1 MKLSDL
7 SIRRPVLATVLSLGV
22 LLLGL
27 IAYDRISVREYPNID
42 EPAISVT
49 TIYLGAS
56 PQIMETEITTVIED
70 SLAGLEGLKTITSKS
85 RQESSEISITFLE
98 GRNPDSAA
106 ADVRDRVG
114 RVRGKLPS
122 SIEEPIIA
130 KVEAD
135 ASPIM
140 YLAFSSDRH
149 SMGEITDYLDR
160 RVKDR
165 IETIPGVASAQ
176 IFGERRYAMR
186 IWLDP
191 TKMAAYSVT
200 APDVESALRSQNIE
214 VPGGRIESS
223 AREFTILTDTGL
235 ETPEDFTA
243 IVLRNESGYLVR
255 LGDVARVEIGSENER
270 VNLRHNGKNALALGL
285 VKTSTANPLEIS
297 SNLKKMLPLI
307 QESLPEG
314 MNINLVYDSS
324 IFIERSIANVYSTI
338 FEAVL
343 LVLLVIFV
351 FLRSVRATLI
361 PLITIPISLIGAFF
375 IMWVLGFSIN
385 TLTLLALVLAVGLV
399 VDDAIVML
407 ENIHRHVEKGLS
419 PFRAA
424 LKGSREIGFAIIAMT
439 LTLVA
444 VFAPVALMEGRT
456 GKLFTEFAL
465 TLAGAVLVSGFVAL
479 TLTPMMCSKLLKHE
493 ANPGPVMRILERF
506 FVALESS
513 YSWLLE
519 YALKARYIAMALVLV
534 SAGGSYYLFQSLPSE
549 LAPVEDRGTIVGV
562 HIAPD
567 GATLEYTDSYAKQI
581 EELYRGIPEADSFF
595 MITGFPLV
603 SEGVSFLDLKDWD
616 ERERSQQQ
624 IAGGLA
630 GPMFSIP
637 GVLAFPINPPSL
649 GQSPMDQPVQFVIK
663 TTGSWEELSETMDKL
678 MARVRGNSRI
688 VAARTDLKL
697 SSPEIRVSVDRDRAA
712 DLGVDVATLGRTIET
727 FMGGREV
734 TRFKMDGEQY
744 EVIVKAEDDLRT
756 TPQDLNAIYVRA
768 ASGEMI
774 PLASLV
780 SIEET
785 VAAQALNHFGK
796 NRAAT
801 ISANLAPG
809 YSLGEALGWL
819 NEQAGEVLPEGAF
832 VDYAGESREFF
843 ESSSGL
849 LLTFVLALTFIYL
862 MLAAQFESFVD
873 PFIILL
879 TVPLSMLGALLA
891 LKLTGN
897 SLNIY
902 SQMGLITLIG
912 LITKNGILIVEFAN
926 QLQMEGR
933 NKFDAVLEASRMRL
947 RPVLM
952 TAGTMVLGAIPLALA
967 TGAGAESRAQL
978 GWVIVGGMAFGTLL
992 TLFVVPAAYLLL
1004 ARKRE
1009 QLQED
1014 ETEEATAAGTQVQA

>member
-1 MKLSDL
+1 MKLSEL
-7 SIRRPVLATVLSLGV
+7 SIKRPVLATVMSLGV

-27 IAYDRISVREYPNID
+27 IAYERISVREYPNID

-49 TIYLGAS
+49 TVYRGAS
-56 PQIMETEITTVIED
+56 PRIMETEVTTVIED
-70 SLAGLEGLKTITSKS
+70 SLAGIEGLKTITSKS
-85 RQESSEISITFLE
+85 RQESSEISVTFLE
-98 GRNPDSAA
+98 GREPDSAA

-114 RVRGKLPS
+114 RVRGKLPAD
-122 SIEEPIIA
+122 IEEPIIA

-149 SMGEITDYLDR
+149 SMGAMTDYLDR

-165 IETIPGVASAQ
+165 LETIPGVAEAR
-176 IFGERRYAMR
+176 ILGERRYAMR

-191 TKMAAYSVT
+191 LKMAAYRVT
-200 APDVESALRSQNIE
+200 APEVEAALRSQNIE
-214 VPGGRIESS
+214 VPGGRIESN
-223 AREFTILTDTGL
+223 AREFTILADTGI
-235 ETPEDFTA
+235 ETPEEFEA
-243 IVLRNESGYLVR
+243 VVLREIAGHLVR
-255 LGDVARVEIGSENER
+255 LSDVARVEIGSENDR
-270 VNLRHNGKNALALGL
+270 VNLRHNGRNALALGL

-297 SNLKKMLPLI
+297 TALKKMLPEV
-307 QESLPEG
+307 QQSLPEG
-314 MNINLVYDSS
+314 MNITLVYDSS
-324 IFIERSIANVYSTI
+324 IFIERSISNVYSTI

-343 LVLLVIFV
+343 WVLLVIFV
-351 FLRSVRATLI
+351 FLRSVRSTLI
-361 PLITIPISLIGAFF
+361 PLVTIPVSLIGAFF
-375 IMWVLGFSIN
+375 LMWVLGFSIN

-407 ENIHRHVEKGLS
+407 ENIHRHVEEGLS
-419 PFRAA
+419 PVKAA

-444 VFAPVALMEGRT
+444 VYTPVALMEGRT
-456 GKLFTEFAL
+456 GKLFSEFAL

-479 TLTPMMCSKLLKHE
+479 TLSPMMCSKLLRHVP
-493 ANPGPVMRILERF
+493 NPGPVMRVLERF
-506 FVALESS
+506 FLILEAS
-513 YSWLLE
+513 YKWLL
-519 YALKARYIAMALVLV
+519 AWSLKARFVALLMVLL
-534 SAGGSYYLFQSLPSE
+534 SAGGSYFLFESLPSE

-567 GATLEYTDSYAKQI
+567 GATLEYTDHYAKQI
-581 EELYRGIPEADSFF
+581 EELYRGVPEADGFF
-595 MITGFPLV
+595 MITGYPLV
-603 SEGVSFLDLKDWD
+603 SEGISFVDLSDWS
-616 ERERSQQQ
+616 ERERKQQQ
-624 IAGGLA
+624 IVGELA
-630 GPMFSIP
+630 GPMFAIP
-637 GVLAFPINPPSL
+637 GVMAFPVNPPSL
-649 GQSPMDQPVQFVIK
+649 GQSPVNQPVQFVIK
-663 TTGSWEELSETMDKL
+663 TTGSWEELSEAVGRL
-678 MARVRGNSRI
+678 MERVRANPRI

-697 SSPEIRVSVDRDRAA
+697 SSPEIRVSVDRDKAA
-712 DLGVDVATLGRTIET
+712 ALGVDVATLGRTIET

-744 EVIVKAEDDLRT
+744 DVIVKAEDDLRT
-756 TPQDLNAIYVRA
+756 SPRDLHSIYVRS

-774 PLASLV
+774 RLSNLV
-780 SIEET
+780 EIEET
-785 VAAQALNHFGK
+785 VAAQALNHFAK

-809 YSLGEALGWL
+809 YSLGEALTWL
-819 NEQAGEVLPEGAF
+819 NAQAAEVLPSNAF

-843 ESSSGL
+843 ESSGGL
-849 LLTFVLALTFIYL
+849 LVTFVLALAFIYL
-862 MLAAQFESFVD
+862 MLAAQFESFID

-897 SLNIY
+897 SINIY

-926 QLQMEGR
+926 QLQLEGR
-933 NKFDAVLEASRMRL
+933 NKLDAVLEASRLRL

-952 TAGTMVLGAIPLALA
+952 TAGTMVLGALPLAMA
-967 TGAGAESRAQL
+967 SGAGAESRAQL
-978 GWVIVGGMAFGTLL
+978 GWVIVGGMAFGTVL

-1004 ARKRE
+1004 ARKHRPQDARE
-1009 QLQED
+1009 FEMAAPVA
-1014 ETEEATAAGTQVQA
+1014 EEA